1 MAFVIVY
8 ISWKSSLLQICGF
21 WFAVKGSPR
30 KFVSKAWFMCRNSD
44 GESVDHL
51 HADKIVDHVLLIEM
65 NFYKNMQ
72 IGINCE

>member
-1 MAFVIVY
+1 
-8 ISWKSSLLQICGF
+8 
-21 WFAVKGSPR
+21 
-30 KFVSKAWFMCRNSD
+30 MCWNSD